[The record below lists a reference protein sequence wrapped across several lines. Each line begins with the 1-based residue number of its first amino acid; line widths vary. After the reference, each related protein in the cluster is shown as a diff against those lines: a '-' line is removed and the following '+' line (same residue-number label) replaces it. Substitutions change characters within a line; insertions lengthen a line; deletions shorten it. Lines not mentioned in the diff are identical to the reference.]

1 MLSNSGGTLD
11 EKVVQER
18 DSTETPRALIDRFD
32 LRKHITFFST
42 FAGFARTPNQDFD
55 SNVGFGI
62 HLCVDWKLCANPC
75 LVVRTVQGSDEF
87 CRKLCPVRRR
97 HNDYI
102 LGGHV
107 RSGLT
112 VWAIGS
118 NWSWGIPVIQ
128 GLESWCRPRNARSSM
143 DSLSTPSQK
152 PFEISL
158 PTSAGGWVIPFLIIF
173 FHSCLDICVPWR
185 YYISRFG

>member
-62 HLCVDWKLCANPC
+62 YLCVD
-75 LVVRTVQGSDEF
+75 
-87 CRKLCPVRRR
+87 
-97 HNDYI
+97 
-102 LGGHV
+102 
-107 RSGLT
+107 
-112 VWAIGS
+112 
-118 NWSWGIPVIQ
+118 
-128 GLESWCRPRNARSSM
+128 
-143 DSLSTPSQK
+143 
-152 PFEISL
+152 
-158 PTSAGGWVIPFLIIF
+158 
-173 FHSCLDICVPWR
+173 
-185 YYISRFG
+185 